1 MFSAS
6 FDPVLV
12 PIYKNHWFW
21 WFSDD
26 RPVRLNWRSPPALW
40 SEIASFDFCN
50 LWSLISSAPLFHGW
64 LQVKGKPRLDT
75 DIQIMTQLLIVMEC
89 LPYLLSGDCKLEFQ
103 QLGLPW
109 GWAWIK
115 PRLQIHLA
123 NLNKYI
129 LQFQEILPQGW
140 LWIKWGRPG
149 LKSFAGSHQL
159 PIAESL

>member
-1 MFSAS
+1 MLSH
-6 FDPVLV
+6 L
-12 PIYKNHWFW
+12 KNTG
-21 WFSDD
+21 SDD
-26 RPVRLNWRSPPALW
+26 FLMTGLSVLIGGVRRPFGRKSQALIFATCGLW
-40 SEIASFDFCN
+40 SART
-50 LWSLISSAPLFHGW
+50 PLFHGW

-109 GWAWIK
+109 GWSWIK